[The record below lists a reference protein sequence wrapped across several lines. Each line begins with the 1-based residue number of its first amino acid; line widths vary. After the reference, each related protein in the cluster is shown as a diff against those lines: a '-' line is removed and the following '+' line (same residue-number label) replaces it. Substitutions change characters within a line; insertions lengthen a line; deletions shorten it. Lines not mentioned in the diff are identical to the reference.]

1 MAQLFVSSDNYM
13 HCKHPTGCRSFYR
26 AFYTSF
32 TCTWHHRISLPI
44 FPVVVLA
51 NLHSMPLEYF
61 SPTIYGHAVKFPK
74 SDHPKYYPVMTVIC
88 CLFLPLRSLVAN
100 LAAANCYSK
109 TDHLEKPENW
119 EFVEKAEY
127 IYISVSACKEKQ
139 LLLVPQV

>member
-61 SPTIYGHAVKFPK
+61 SPTIYGHASNFLKVKIL
-74 SDHPKYYPVMTVIC
+74 SSNDSYL
-88 CLFLPLRSLVAN
+88 LFVLPLRSLVAN

-127 IYISVSACKEKQ
+127 IYISVSACKEEQ